1 MVDVTDA
8 PELPGGI
15 LRFTLPMPPPLGHVH
30 VWLIPTAGGWAMFDA
45 GFPSPQ
51 GVDKLETEIQPLLTD
66 GRRLEAVFISHY
78 HPDHTAFAGRLQ
90 RAFDCDVYIHEADWE
105 RMQLMQRMR
114 EADDGSGDAFRQ
126 RFSSGWAES
135 LDDHEFDGEQSQDGR
150 DSMFSRM
157 REAMQDIDLPMPVPH
172 LLKGGEVIDIG
183 GRQFEAIWTPGH
195 TEGHLCVRD
204 LDQNALFTGDHL
216 LGRITPHIGMWP
228 DEQRSPLPDFE
239 QSLGL
244 VQDLN
249 ASIALPAH
257 EAIIEHPA
265 ERAAEILEH
274 HQVRRQ
280 RNARRRLRWQAFGQR
295 HRHPVFPQTRPRPD
309 AADHGH
315 VRDGRSSRSIGRRRG
330 AQPQRRQ
337 CRSPLSPGL
346 RRSRLRQSPDAT
358 AMLAGSPLITAHL
371 SAYN

>member
-1 MVDVTDA
+1 MSQANDA

-30 VWLIPTAGGWAMFDA
+30 VWLIPTGNGWAMFDA

-51 GVDKLETEIQPLLTD
+51 GVDKLETQIQPLLCD

-90 RAFDCDVYIHEADWE
+90 HAFGCDVYIHEADWQ
-105 RMQLMQRMR
+105 RMQLIQEMR
-114 EADDGSGDAFRQ
+114 ESDDGSGDTYRR
-126 RFSSGWAES
+126 RFSGGWAES
-135 LDDHEFDGEQSQDGR
+135 LNDHEFEGEQSSDAR
-150 DSMFSRM
+150 DSMFSKM
-157 REAMQDIDLPMPVPH
+157 REAMQDIDLPMPEPS
-172 LLKGGEVIDIG
+172 LLQGGETIEIG

-204 LDQNALFTGDHL
+204 VDQNALFTGDHL

-228 DEQRSPLPDFE
+228 DQERSPLPDFE
-239 QSLGL
+239 RSLGL
-244 VQDLN
+244 VQELN

-265 ERAAEILEH
+265 ERAIEILEH

-280 RNARRRLRWQAFGQR
+280 DMLNAVAEGNQTVKDIAIRT
-295 HRHPVFPQTRPRPD
+295 FPKRAKDRMQLTM
-309 AADHGH
+309 
-315 VRDGRSSRSIGRRRG
+315 
-330 AQPQRRQ
+330 
-337 CRSPLSPGL
+337 
-346 RRSRLRQSPDAT
+346 
-358 AMLAGSPLITAHL
+358 AMSETVAHL
-371 SAYN
+371 EALVEENELTRSGERAERCYLLV

>member
-1 MVDVTDA
+1 MVDVVDA

-15 LRFTLPMPPPLGHVH
+15 LRFTFPMPPPLGHVH
-30 VWLIPTAGGWAMFDA
+30 VWLIPTAGGWVMFDA
-45 GFPSPQ
+45 GFPSPE
-51 GVDKLETEIQPLLTD
+51 GVDKLESEIQPLLTD

-90 RAFDCDVYIHEADWE
+90 RAFNCDVYIHEADWE
-105 RMQLMQRMR
+105 RMQMMQRMR

-126 RFSSGWAES
+126 RFSSGWTES
-135 LDDHEFDGEQSQDGR
+135 LDDHEFDGEPSQDAQ
-150 DSMFSRM
+150 DSMFTRM
-157 REAMQDIDLPMPVPH
+157 REAMQDVDLPMPEPQ
-172 LLKGGEVIDIG
+172 LLKGGEILDIG

-228 DEQRSPLPDFE
+228 DQRRSPLPDFE

-244 VQDLN
+244 VQELN
-249 ASIALPAH
+249 ATIALPAH

-274 HQVRRQ
+274 HQDRRQ
-280 RNARRRLRWQAFGQR
+280 EMLNAVSDGKHSVKDIAIQC
-295 HRHPVFPQTRPRPD
+295 FPKR
-309 AADHGH
+309 A
-315 VRDGRSSRSIGRRRG
+315 RDRMQLTMAMSETVAHLEAMVEEGALSRAGEGVGRRYE
-330 AQPQRRQ
+330 
-337 CRSPLSPGL
+337 LV
-346 RRSRLRQSPDAT
+346 
-358 AMLAGSPLITAHL
+358 
-371 SAYN
+371 